1 MADVFGEVDEQLRA
15 ERLRAVLQRAV
26 PLFIAALV
34 LSILAVL
41 AVWGVEKYRTSLSDK
56 ASQTYSAALEAEG
69 KGDDAKAFDQF
80 GVVASGGGAY
90 GVLALMQQA
99 GIRMDQNKPADAA
112 SLFDKAAAATKNPM
126 VSDIAALKAAYALL
140 DTATLSQMTD
150 RLTPLTRPDRPYHN
164 QAREAL
170 AVAKLSAGK
179 LADAKA
185 DLVALSLGAD
195 TADSTRQRAQAII
208 ALIDSG
214 SAKTLK
220 ALEEQAKTAT
230 PIPIA
235 PPPQS
240 APAGQAGA
248 PQDPAAQS
256 QSEAQQ

>member
-1 MADVFGEVDEQLRA
+1 M
-15 ERLRAVLQRAV
+15 QRAV

-41 AVWGVEKYRTSLSDK
+41 AVWGVQKYRTGLSDK
-56 ASQTYSAALEAEG
+56 ASETYSVALETEG
-69 KGDDAKAFDQF
+69 KGDNAKAFDQF

-99 GIRMDQNKPADAA
+99 GIRMDENKPADAA
-112 SLFDKAAAATKNPM
+112 ALFDKAAAATKNPM
-126 VSDIAALKAAYALL
+126 LSDAAALKAAYALL

-150 RLTPLTRPDRPYHN
+150 RLTPLTRPERPFHI

-170 AVAKLSAGK
+170 ALAKLAAGK
-179 LADAKA
+179 LTDAKA

-195 TADSTRQRAQAII
+195 TADSTRQRAEAII

-214 SAKTLK
+214 TAKSLK

-235 PPPQS
+235 PPAQS
-240 APAGQAGA
+240 APADQAGA
-248 PQDPAAQS
+248 PQDSAAQS
-256 QSEAQQ
+256 QPEAQQ

>member
-1 MADVFGEVDEQLRA
+1 M
-15 ERLRAVLQRAV
+15 QRAV

-41 AVWGVEKYRTSLSDK
+41 AVWGVQKYRTSQSDK
-56 ASQTYSAALEAEG
+56 ASETYSAALETEG
-69 KGDDAKAFDQF
+69 KGDDVKAFDQF
-80 GVVASGGGAY
+80 GAVAAGGGAY

-112 SLFDKAAAATKNPM
+112 ALFDKAAAATKNPM
-126 VSDIAALKAAYALL
+126 ISDIAALKAAYAVL

-150 RLTPLTRPDRPYHN
+150 RLTPLTRPERPYHV

-170 AVAKLSAGK
+170 ALAKLAGK

-185 DLVALSLGAD
+185 DMVALGLGAD

-214 SAKTLK
+214 TAKSLK
-220 ALEEQAKTAT
+220 TLEEQAKTAT

-240 APAGQAGA
+240 APVG

-256 QSEAQQ
+256 QPEAQQ